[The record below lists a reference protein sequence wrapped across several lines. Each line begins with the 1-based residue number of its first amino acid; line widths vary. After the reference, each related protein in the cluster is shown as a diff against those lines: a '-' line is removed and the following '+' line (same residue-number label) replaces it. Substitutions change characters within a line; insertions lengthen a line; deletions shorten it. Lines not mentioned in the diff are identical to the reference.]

1 MGVTGGSP
9 FGFDVGSAGVEAGVL
24 PGLDQGVEGMKV
36 GGLRKLRVPPELA
49 YGDKGVQEI
58 PPGATLDI
66 DVELLSIK
74 QPIFGK

>member
-1 MGVTGGSP
+1 M
-9 FGFDVGSAGVEAGVL
+9 
-24 PGLDQGVEGMKV
+24 QGVEGMRI
-36 GGLRKLRVPPELA
+36 GGLRRLRVPPELA

-58 PPGATLDI
+58 PGGATLDI